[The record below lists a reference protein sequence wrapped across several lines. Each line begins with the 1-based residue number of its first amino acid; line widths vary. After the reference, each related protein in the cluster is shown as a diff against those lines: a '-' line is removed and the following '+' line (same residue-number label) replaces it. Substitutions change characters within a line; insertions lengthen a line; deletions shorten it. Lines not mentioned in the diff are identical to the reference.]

1 VAVIFSTPIG
11 DNDMSRKTAEE
22 MAEMLSDI
30 YEEKFGGK
38 KRGRYQITRSGF
50 TELAG
55 RKKLQDSFIYK
66 VIDSA
71 LDWGYIVVD
80 LGDNLVVI
88 EVSVTENYRKVPRS
102 IITEIISGD
111 DDLDT
116 EEEDEEFIEN
126 EE

>member
-1 VAVIFSTPIG
+1 
-11 DNDMSRKTAEE
+11 MSRKTSDE
-22 MAEMLSDI
+22 MAEILSDI

-55 RKKLQDSFIYK
+55 RKKLQDSFIHK

-71 LDWGYIVVD
+71 LDWGIIVVD

-88 EVSVTENYRKVPRS
+88 EVSVTENYRKVPKS
-102 IITEIISGD
+102 IIKEFISED
-111 DDLDT
+111 EDLDT
-116 EEEDEEFIEN
+116 EDEEFLEEDEEG